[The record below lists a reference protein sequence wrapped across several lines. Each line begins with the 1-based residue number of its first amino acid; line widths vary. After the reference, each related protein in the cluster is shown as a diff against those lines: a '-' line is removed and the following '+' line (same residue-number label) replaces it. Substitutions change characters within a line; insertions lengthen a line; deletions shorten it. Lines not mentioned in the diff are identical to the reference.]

1 MSCDEACV
9 ENISWLAQHF
19 GTLKRFLSSKGSFE
33 NMAKRGDSPPP
44 FGIHFRT
51 DGSVSASAGFD
62 ANDISR
68 YTLQI
73 MQAMGSLGIFARC
86 SESPDV
92 FVGGSDKKK
101 VEGQKINEIAKEQ
114 EEEKKADASSA
125 STSMEKGSEKKS
137 NTGGGR
143 KKPKAKSQKKSHKK
157 K

>member
-1 MSCDEACV
+1 MSCDEACG

-62 ANDISR
+62 ANDISP

-73 MQAMGSLGIFARC
+73 MQAMGSFGIFARC

-92 FVGGSDKKK
+92 FVGGSD
-101 VEGQKINEIAKEQ
+101 QKNVGGHKIRKGRRKLMHRALPPLWRKGLRKSPTQ
-114 EEEKKADASSA
+114 EVDE
-125 STSMEKGSEKKS
+125 
-137 NTGGGR
+137 R
-143 KKPKAKSQKKSHKK
+143 SQRRRRRRRATRRNRWS
-157 K
+157 